1 MIFNKQWIDE
11 WVENNLSAEQLS
23 DMITMAGLE
32 VDSISPVSYTHSPS
46 PRDRTR
52 SRMPSSA

>member
-32 VDSISPVSYTHSPS
+32 VDSISPVAENF
-46 PRDRTR
+46 DKVVVGKVLE
-52 SRMPSSA
+52 

>member
-11 WVENNLSAEQLS
+11 WVENDLNAEQLS

-32 VDSISPVSYTHSPS
+32 VDSVS
-46 PRDRTR
+46 DV
-52 SRMPSSA
+52 ADNFDKVVVGKV

>member
-32 VDSISPVSYTHSPS
+32 VDSISPVADNFDKVVVGKVFRVCSTS
-46 PRDRTR
+46 
-52 SRMPSSA
+52 